1 MTTNC
6 IVDVSKDVK
15 SERLVDQKYAYWRRI
30 VLGLLIV
37 GYASFYIIRQN
48 LQVVCPA
55 LQSEFGWTKSDIGWV
70 FTCASLIYGSGKF
83 IGGVICDKTKVKYF
97 MAIGLAGTSFCSLLS
112 GFSNSLSTIVT
123 FYLLG
128 SIFQSTGWPPVPKL
142 MTHWYAP
149 RELGTKWGI
158 VSLSHKIGSILI
170 LIGGS
175 WLLDISG
182 WRSVFI
188 VSGVISLAVA
198 CLLFWKLC
206 DTPESMGLPSVEEKE
221 GLPRQ
226 TSHRNSESVTLKE
239 IFFEHILPNRTLW
252 YVCFANFFV
261 YIIRMGLF
269 NWAPMFLQEARGASV
284 SMSGWQAAGFESAG
298 AISGIFAGWL
308 SDRIF
313 HGKRNRACFYFMLAL
328 IIVLLVFWKLPVM
341 SQFVNMVFLFVMGF
355 LIYGPQTLAGLSGAE
370 FGSKRAAAAAN
381 GLTGTFGALGHA
393 VSGIGVAKIADAW
406 GWNATMV
413 FFALCALM
421 GMFFFIL
428 NWNSTAQKHS

>member
-15 SERLVDQKYAYWRRI
+15 YERIIDQKYAYWRKV
-30 VLGLLIV
+30 VLSLLIA

-55 LQSEFGWTKSDIGWV
+55 LQSEFGCTKSEIGWV
-70 FTCASLIYGSGKF
+70 FTWSSLIYGCGKF

-97 MAIGLAGTSFCSLLS
+97 MAIGLAGTSLCSLFS
-112 GFSNSLSTIVT
+112 GFSSSLFTIVA
-123 FYLLG
+123 FYLMG

-142 MTHWYAP
+142 MTHWYSP
-149 RELGTKWGI
+149 KDLGTKWGI
-158 VSLSHKIGSILI
+158 VSLSHKIGSISI
-170 LIGGS
+170 LVGGS

-188 VSGVISLAVA
+188 VSGLLSLAVA

-226 TSHRNSESVTLKE
+226 MGHRKGEDVTLKE

-261 YIIRMGLF
+261 YIIRMGFF

-284 SMSGWQAAGFESAG
+284 SMSGWQAAGFEVAG

-308 SDRIF
+308 SDKMFKGR
-313 HGKRNRACFYFMLAL
+313 RNQACFYFMLAL
-328 IIVLLVFWKLPVM
+328 IVVLLIFWKLSVI
-341 SQFVNMVFLFVMGF
+341 SQFVNMAFLFIMGF

-393 VSGIGVAKIADAW
+393 VSGIGVAWIVDVW

-413 FFALCALM
+413 FFALCALG
-421 GMFFFIL
+421 GMLFFIL
-428 NWNSTAQKHS
+428 NWNSTARKHS